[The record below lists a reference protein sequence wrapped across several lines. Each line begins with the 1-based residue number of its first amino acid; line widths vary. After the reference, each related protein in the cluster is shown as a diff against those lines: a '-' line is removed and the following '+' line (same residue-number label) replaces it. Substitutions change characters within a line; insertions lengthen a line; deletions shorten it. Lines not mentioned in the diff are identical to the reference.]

1 MGQDRYFERPELVTM
16 TCSLLRSRTAVTVV
30 VQDWPSFDCRIMR
43 APTSSGG
50 RIGGIAEVDGAPG
63 AGFQVVGTPSW
74 ERIAE
79 AQALA
84 AVVSGVPFSFS
95 FFGSRSNSSR
105 SWGARAS
112 SRAWRS
118 QSRVLESW
126 SAFFLTT
133 EPMRIN

>member
-1 MGQDRYFERPELVTM
+1 M
-16 TCSLLRSRTAVTVV
+16 AVPV
-30 VQDWPSFDCRIMR
+30 
-43 APTSSGG
+43 
-50 RIGGIAEVDGAPG
+50 E
-63 AGFQVVGTPSW
+63 
-74 ERIAE
+74 
-79 AQALA
+79 

-105 SWGARAS
+105 SWGRSRAS